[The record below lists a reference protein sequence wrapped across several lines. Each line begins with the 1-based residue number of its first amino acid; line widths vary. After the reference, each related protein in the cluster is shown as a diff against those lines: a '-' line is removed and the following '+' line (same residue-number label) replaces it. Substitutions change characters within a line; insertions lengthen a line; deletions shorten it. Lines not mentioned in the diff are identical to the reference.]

1 MCADSISLD
10 LLEAIKGVMNNVQDL
25 EHLPLSIHNHRIS
38 AQNRCLILNP
48 NGPRMVHNP
57 NVAPSSYPMKFC
69 GLFGMVAPGAHSTQ

>member
-1 MCADSISLD
+1 MCADSVSLD

-25 EHLPLSIHNHRIS
+25 EHLPLS